1 MKNTKKKRKKIKKN
15 TFTLFEVI
23 VITLAFCSLTGII
36 VGLSVYFKNNRNLIL
51 DDELLDI
58 VDTYNKITNNFY
70 GEIDASVLATSAI
83 DGMMKTLNERY
94 SVYMNKEETLDLIDR
109 LDGEYQGIGISVRK
123 EDGIFKVENVYAGT
137 PAEKSGL
144 VPGDILNKL
153 NDHIITKEDALE
165 EVASLIKNGKKVSL
179 IVLRDN
185 KELEFT
191 IEIKTIDY
199 PAVSYKIYERNDKK
213 IGYIYLSTFSKTSGT
228 QVKSA
233 LEYLENNNIDSLIF
247 DVRSNTG
254 GYLDAAEEILNLF
267 IKRGVPLYSIED
279 AKGKQTIYDTT
290 NESRNYD
297 IVVLIDQASA
307 SASEILATSLK
318 ESYGAILVGMQTYG
332 KGLVQQTV
340 SLSNNSMI
348 KYTTAKWYTP
358 LGNYINEIGYKP
370 DIKVSLTKDY
380 AMNPIDENDAQLQ
393 KSLSILSK

>member
-1 MKNTKKKRKKIKKN
+1 MKNNKKRKKKIEKN
-15 TFTLFEVI
+15 TFTLLEVI

-58 VDTYNKITNNFY
+58 VDTYNKLTNNFY
-70 GEIDASVLATSAI
+70 GEIDASILATSAI
-83 DGMMKTLNERY
+83 DGMMKTLNETY
-94 SVYMNKEETLDLIDR
+94 SIYMNKEETLDLIDR
-109 LDGEYQGIGISVRK
+109 LDGEYQGIGVSVRK
-123 EDGIFKVENVYAGT
+123 QDGIFKIENVYAGT

-144 VPGDILNKL
+144 ASGDILVKV
-153 NDHIITKEDALE
+153 NDHVISEEDSLD
-165 EVASLIKNGKKVSL
+165 EVASLIKNSKKVKL
-179 IVLRDN
+179 TVLRDK
-185 KELEFT
+185 KELKFT
-191 IEIKTIDY
+191 IEIKTIDHQ
-199 PAVSYKIYERNDKK
+199 ATSYKIYERNDKK
-213 IGYIYLSTFSKTSGT
+213 IGYIYLSTFSKNSGV

-233 LEYLENNNIDSLIF
+233 LDYLEKNNIDSLIF

-267 IKRGVPLYSIED
+267 MKKGTPLYSIED
-279 AKGKQTIYDTT
+279 ANGKQIIYDTT

-358 LGNYINEIGYKP
+358 LGNFINEVGYKP
-370 DIKVSLTKDY
+370 DIKVSLTKKY
-380 AMNPIDENDAQLQ
+380 ALNPIDENDTQLQ
-393 KSLSILSK
+393 KSLDILSK